1 MKPAIKKIHDY
12 FENFHGKKLI
22 FLFAGIFVAS
32 LIIGLLIG
40 QIPALLDKKPN
51 EPIYVPKDPGKK
63 VEDLIER
70 SGKVVYIDPSKYPDD
85 GVSYK
90 LIDRDGKDIVL
101 LKASDDKLKLVEGA
115 FVTLRGKMQMLT
127 DGVTQALFVQQIIYK

>member
-1 MKPAIKKIHDY
+1 M
-12 FENFHGKKLI
+12 
-22 FLFAGIFVAS
+22 
-32 LIIGLLIG
+32 
-40 QIPALLDKKPN
+40 LDKKPN
-51 EPIYVPKDPGKK
+51 VPIYVPKDPGKK